1 MTVLVAA
8 TTASSAPRHYPA
20 ENGWIVFASVMLAI
34 AGIWNFIDGLL
45 AVGDSK
51 VYGAVNTYVFSDLRT
66 WGWIVMGLGLL
77 QIVAAFGVLSGS
89 EAARWFGIAAAGLN
103 AIGQLGFMPVYPFW
117 ALTMFA
123 LDVMI
128 IYALAVY
135 GGRKGPAL

>member
-1 MTVLVAA
+1 MA
-8 TTASSAPRHYPA
+8 TGSYDVRQGSAWDEARGQ
-20 ENGWIVFASVMLAI
+20 GWIVFASVMLAI
-34 AGIWNFIDGLL
+34 AGIWNVIDGLL

-77 QIVAAFGVLSGS
+77 QILAAFGVLSGS